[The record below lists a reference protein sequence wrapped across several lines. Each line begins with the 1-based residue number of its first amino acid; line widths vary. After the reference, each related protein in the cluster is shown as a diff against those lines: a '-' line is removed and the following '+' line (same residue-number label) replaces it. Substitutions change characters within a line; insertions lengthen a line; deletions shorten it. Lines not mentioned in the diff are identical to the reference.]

1 MRFVLEPEQE
11 DMAGTLRSVFTT
23 ADVPGIA
30 RAWADGDAEGWRKL
44 WQSLAELGVTGVTLP
59 EERGGLGLGPVEL
72 TLCLQECGYAG
83 FPGPVIESLAFLPA
97 LLPDLTADSA
107 VRTAI
112 VDPHVP
118 CALDADL
125 ADEVYACGPGSSHRL
140 TGISLRRKESFDP
153 ARRLFEVDSA
163 GGEEI
168 SGAEF
173 ERAFDLAVLGCAA
186 YLLGLGHRMLDLATE
201 HVKQRQQFGRPIGEF
216 QAVKHHLANAL
227 LKLEFARPLIRGAA
241 LSAGTPHAGRD
252 ASAAKLAAAEAAHL
266 TARTAL
272 QVHGAIGYTAEHD
285 LHRHLTKTAAL
296 RQSWGTPTWH
306 RRRIASSLT
315 THAGTPIGS
324 R

>member
-1 MRFVLEPEQE
+1 MRFVLEPEQQ
-11 DMAGTLRSVFTT
+11 DMADTLRSVFTT

-83 FPGPVIESLAFLPA
+83 LPGPVIESLALLPA
-97 LLPDLTADSA
+97 LVPDLAADAA
-107 VRTAI
+107 VRTA
-112 VDPHVP
+112 VVAPHVP
-118 CALDADL
+118 WALDADL
-125 ADEVYACGPGSSHRL
+125 ADEVYACGPGSTRKLS
-140 TGISLRRKESFDP
+140 GISVRRRESFDP
-153 ARRLFEVDSA
+153 ARRLFEVSST
-163 GGEEI
+163 GGEEVA
-168 SGAEF
+168 GADF

-201 HVKQRQQFGRPIGEF
+201 HVTQRQQFGKPVGEF

-241 LSAGTPHAGRD
+241 LSAGGPHGGRD
-252 ASAAKLAAAEAAHL
+252 ASAAKLAAADAAHL

-306 RRRIASSLT
+306 RRRIATSLAT
-315 THAGTPIGS
+315 DPKTPVGTP
-324 R
+324 